1 MANLCN
7 HEPQALIDWRS
18 IEENQKVFQK
28 LSEDLD
34 DLLVSLRSR
43 MKESAGDEDD
53 KASAPRCQEDQVCLG
68 PEKKPQSLPKWSSGR
83 SPGNP
88 AQKRCETEKE
98 DRKPDEKDLQ
108 RRCEDNDGVQQVQY
122 GQRSVS
128 EIKDDQESSQF
139 LLRWPPE
146 GSVRSGG
153 AEPHHS

>member
-1 MANLCN
+1 MASLSN
-7 HEPQALIDWRS
+7 HEPQALIDWKS

-34 DLLVSLRSR
+34 NLLVSLHAR
-43 MKESAGDEDD
+43 MKEFAGDEDD
-53 KASAPRCQEDQVCLG
+53 KASAPQCLEDQESCLVVGQEVPG
-68 PEKKPQSLPKWSSGR
+68 PPKWSPGR
-83 SPGNP
+83 FPGNA

-98 DRKPDEKDLQ
+98 DRKLDEKDLQ
-108 RRCEDNDGVQQVQY
+108 TRCEDNDGVQQVK
-122 GQRSVS
+122 
-128 EIKDDQESSQF
+128 EDPESSQF

>member
-18 IEENQKVFQK
+18 IEKNQKVFQK

-34 DLLVSLRSR
+34 DLLASLRSR

-53 KASAPRCQEDQVCLG
+53 KASAPPCLEGQVCLG
-68 PEKKPQSLPKWSSGR
+68 PEKKPQSLPKWSPGW

-88 AQKRCETEKE
+88 AQKRCETKKE
-98 DRKPDEKDLQ
+98 DRKLDEKDLQ
-108 RRCEDNDGVQQVQY
+108 TRCEDNDGVQQVKY
-122 GQRSVS
+122 GQRSAS
-128 EIKDDQESSQF
+128 EIKDDPESSQF

-146 GSVRSGG
+146 GFVRSAG